1 MLLSI
6 PKLPEITLRLTLV
19 YTTDLSLQ
27 DFISTPQFSTPVT
40 QQLIDLEKK
49 EENWAV
55 TCPVSEQTGT
65 CANVNRAFSV
75 FFFFLICF
83 EWEHPGATN
92 IVTFPSRGEV
102 THDFSGNTLDIDSF
116 IFSG

>member
-65 CANVNRAFSV
+65 CANVNRAFSG
-75 FFFFLICF
+75 FFFKFVLNGSILERLILSRF
-83 EWEHPGATN
+83 HPEGK
-92 IVTFPSRGEV
+92 
-102 THDFSGNTLDIDSF
+102 
-116 IFSG
+116 

>member
-1 MLLSI
+1 MLI
-6 PKLPEITLRLTLV
+6 VHFRV
-19 YTTDLSLQ
+19 
-27 DFISTPQFSTPVT
+27 
-40 QQLIDLEKK
+40 
-49 EENWAV
+49 
-55 TCPVSEQTGT
+55 
-65 CANVNRAFSV
+65 
-75 FFFFLICF
+75 FFFLICF

>member
-1 MLLSI
+1 MLIVHFCCLF
-6 PKLPEITLRLTLV
+6 LF
-19 YTTDLSLQ
+19 
-27 DFISTPQFSTPVT
+27 FI
-40 QQLIDLEKK
+40 
-49 EENWAV
+49 
-55 TCPVSEQTGT
+55 G
-65 CANVNRAFSV
+65 
-75 FFFFLICF
+75 F

>member
-65 CANVNRAFSV
+65 CANVNRAFLKKKL
-75 FFFFLICF
+75 FRM
-83 EWEHPGATN
+83 GA
-92 IVTFPSRGEV
+92 SWS
-102 THDFSGNTLDIDSF
+102 D
-116 IFSG
+116 